1 MEEEQHGG
9 QANVDLQGDQPDT
22 DGGQAKAN
30 LPAED
35 GDQAKADAHRDQPN
49 KVGDQAIS
57 SVERPASTSKKEARV
72 TKYSYAYRPTS
83 TQKCL
88 ICSHKQLDPLN
99 RITIRHKHFSSKFVR
114 SFYGKNTT
122 TYFCPTCKCMHAKKS
137 TIQSSRVKICISSS
151 TLHEFWAP
159 RGSTTMYEGDINH
172 TEYITIPGAQV
183 LDLLEAW
190 KIDYYDETKPM
201 DIIIVA
207 GLNNIIHDQSP
218 ESIMRDYDH
227 FVQVVKHQGHKHHPE
242 TKNTCAIATLFYPP
256 QLCWLPGRGPC
267 PPDFNN
273 KYEDM
278 VWLNMQ
284 IEKLNKESFIKVP
297 NFPTFG
303 VRKTSYKQRDRSGK
317 VSVVERTT
325 HREEHWRE
333 EDPRRMLHLD
343 DARRVKMGRQV
354 GKYFLNN
361 TEP

>member
-1 MEEEQHGG
+1 MLCSDLVDMAEKQDGD
-9 QANVDLQGDQPDT
+9 QAIVDLQGDQPDK
-22 DGGQAKAN
+22 DGGQAK
-30 LPAED
+30 E
-35 GDQAKADAHRDQPN
+35 
-49 KVGDQAIS
+49 
-57 SVERPASTSKKEARV
+57 SVDNPTKSNRKGTRT

-83 TQKCL
+83 SQKCL
-88 ICSHKQLDPLN
+88 ICSHKQLDPLD
-99 RITIRHKHFSSKFVR
+99 RITIHHKHFSSKFVR
-114 SFYGKNTT
+114 SFYGKKTT
-122 TYFCPTCKCMHAKKS
+122 TYFCPTCKCMHAKSS
-137 TIQSSRVKICISSS
+137 TVQSSRVKICISSS

-159 RGSTTMYEGDINH
+159 RGSSAAVYEGDTIH

-183 LDLLEAW
+183 LDLMEAW
-190 KIDYYDETKPM
+190 KIDYYDESRPM

-207 GLNNIIHDQSP
+207 GLNNILHGQSP

-227 FVQVVKHQGHKHHPE
+227 FVQVVKYQGQKHHPE

-278 VWLNMQ
+278 QWLNKQ

-303 VRKTSYKQRDRSGK
+303 VRKVSYQQKDRFGK
-317 VSVVERTT
+317 VRVVERTT

-343 DARRVKMGRQV
+343 DTRRMKMGRQV